1 MMCPVD
7 AAPWP
12 ARGHRRTRRGWTMRR
27 GTNLPRMAGFNQT
40 VILDVVRRAD
50 AGLTRAQLARRTG
63 LSAQTVTNATRRLL
77 EQGLVRE
84 EGEGS
89 RLGPGRP
96 GTLVHLDARG
106 RYAIG
111 VHLDPATM
119 TFVILD
125 LAGNPVAE
133 SHRPVP
139 RPDQP
144 DRVVE
149 GIVGAIEGLIA
160 SAGIDRALLLGVGIA
175 SPGPIDVER
184 GIVLD
189 PPHLPGWDGVPLR
202 DAVQSGTHLPVIL
215 DKDTIAAASAHLW
228 DPGVHKSSEFAF
240 FYLGTGVA
248 MSLVIRDEVVR
259 GASGNAGE
267 SGHFVVDPAG
277 PVCECG
283 KRGCLGA
290 VLGAEILVQQARA
303 AGVLPPDD
311 DVADPVRLDEAFSA
325 LCTAADDGDARA
337 VGVLE
342 TAGQR
347 LAMGAV
353 VITDLCDL
361 DTVIVGGPL
370 WSRMEAHAMPALE
383 KLVAGHRVPSGAH
396 PLAVLGSPLG
406 SQVGAVGA
414 GRLVLSQAFT
424 PRPSDLLLGG

>member
-1 MMCPVD
+1 
-7 AAPWP
+7 
-12 ARGHRRTRRGWTMRR
+12 
-27 GTNLPRMAGFNQT
+27 MAGFNQT

-50 AGLTRAQLARRTG
+50 SGLTRAQLARRTG

-96 GTLVHLDARG
+96 GTLVHLDASG

-125 LAGNPVAE
+125 LAGNAVAE
-133 SHRPVP
+133 SHLPVP

-144 DRVVE
+144 ELVVE
-149 GIVGAIEGLIA
+149 GIVGAIEGLVA
-160 SAGIDRALLLGVGIA
+160 SAGIDRALLLGIGIA
-175 SPGPIDVER
+175 SPGPIDVDR

-202 DAVQSGTHLPVIL
+202 DAVQARTGLPVLL

-228 DPGVHKSSEFAF
+228 DPGVHRSSEFVF

-267 SGHFVVDPAG
+267 AGHFVVDPSG

-290 VLGAEILVQQARA
+290 VLGEGILVQQGRA
-303 AGVLPPDD
+303 AGVPLPEAR
-311 DVADPVRLDEAFSA
+311 DVVELDQAFTV
-325 LCTAADDGDARA
+325 LCAAADDGDARA
-337 VGVLE
+337 VEVLE
-342 TAGQR
+342 TAGRR
-347 LAMGAV
+347 LGMGAV
-353 VITDLCDL
+353 VVTDLGDL

-370 WSRMEAHAMPALE
+370 WSRMERHAMPALE
-383 KLVAGHRVPSGAH
+383 KLVASHRVPSSSH
-396 PLAVLGSPLG
+396 SVAVLGSPLG

-424 PRPSDLLLGG
+424 PRPSDLLLHA

>member
-1 MMCPVD
+1 
-7 AAPWP
+7 
-12 ARGHRRTRRGWTMRR
+12 MRR

-40 VILDVVRRAD
+40 VILDVIRRAD
-50 AGLTRAQLARRTG
+50 SGLTRAQLARRTG

-84 EGEGS
+84 EGEGT

-125 LAGNPVAE
+125 LAGNAVAE

-149 GIVGAIEGLIA
+149 GIVGAIEALIT
-160 SAGIDRALLLGVGIA
+160 SAGIDRTLLLGVGIA

-184 GIVLD
+184 GVVLD

-202 DAVQSGTHLPVIL
+202 DAVQAGTRLPVIL

-228 DPGVHKSSEFAF
+228 DPGVHRSSEFVF

-267 SGHFVVDPAG
+267 AGHFVVDPTG
-277 PVCECG
+277 PLCDCG

-290 VLGAEILVQQARA
+290 VLGLEILVQQGRA
-303 AGVLPPDD
+303 AGVPLPEAG
-311 DVADPVRLDEAFSA
+311 DVVELDQAFTA
-325 LCTAADDGDARA
+325 LCAAADAGDARA
-337 VGVLE
+337 AEVLE
-342 TAGQR
+342 TAGRR
-347 LAMGAV
+347 LGMGAV
-353 VITDLCDL
+353 VITDLGDL

-370 WSRMEAHAMPALE
+370 WSRMERHAMPALE
-383 KLVAGHRVPSGAH
+383 KLVANHRVPSSEH
-396 PLAVLGSPLG
+396 SVAVLGSPLG

-424 PRPSDLLLGG
+424 PRTSDLLLGA

>member
-1 MMCPVD
+1 
-7 AAPWP
+7 
-12 ARGHRRTRRGWTMRR
+12 
-27 GTNLPRMAGFNQT
+27 MAGFNQT
-40 VILDVVRRAD
+40 VILDVVRRAGS
-50 AGLTRAQLARRTG
+50 GLTRAQLARRTG

-96 GTLVHLDARG
+96 GTLVHLDPRG

-125 LAGNPVAE
+125 LAGNAVAE
-133 SHRPVP
+133 LQRPVP
-139 RPDQP
+139 RPDEP
-144 DRVVE
+144 ERVVE
-149 GIVGAIEGLIA
+149 GIVGAIEGLVG
-160 SAGIDRALLLGVGIA
+160 SVGIDRDLLLGVGIA

-202 DAVQSGTHLPVIL
+202 DAVQAGTGLPVIL

-248 MSLVIRDEVVR
+248 LSLVIRDEVVR

-267 SGHFVVDPAG
+267 AGHFVVDPSG

-283 KRGCLGA
+283 KHGCLGA
-290 VLGAEILVQQARA
+290 VLGAEILVQQGRA
-303 AGVLPPDD
+303 AGVPLPEAGDA
-311 DVADPVRLDEAFSA
+311 ADAVRLDEAFSA
-325 LCTAADDGDARA
+325 LCAAADGGDGRA
-337 VGVLE
+337 VEVLE
-342 TAGQR
+342 TAGHR
-347 LAMGAV
+347 LGLGAV
-353 VITDLCDL
+353 VVTDLCDL

-370 WSRMEAHAMPALE
+370 WSRMERHAMPALE
-383 KLVAGHRVPSGAH
+383 KLVASHRVPSSAH
-396 PLAVLGSPLG
+396 AVAVLGSPLG

-424 PRPSDLLLGG
+424 PRPSDLLLHV

>member
-1 MMCPVD
+1 
-7 AAPWP
+7 
-12 ARGHRRTRRGWTMRR
+12 MRR
-27 GTNLPRMAGFNQT
+27 GTNLPRVAGFNQT

-50 AGLTRAQLARRTG
+50 SGLTRAQLARRTG

-96 GTLVHLDARG
+96 GTLVHLDPRG

-133 SHRPVP
+133 SHLPVP

-149 GIVGAIEGLIA
+149 GIVGAIESLVA
-160 SAGIDRALLLGVGIA
+160 SAGIDRALLLGIGIA

-202 DAVQSGTHLPVIL
+202 DAVQAGTRLPVLL

-228 DPGVHKSSEFAF
+228 DPGVHRSSEFVF

-267 SGHFVVDPAG
+267 AGHFVVDPSG
-277 PVCECG
+277 PVCDCG

-290 VLGAEILVQQARA
+290 VLGVEILVQHGRD
-303 AGVLPPDD
+303 AGVPLPEAR
-311 DVADPVRLDEAFSA
+311 DVVELDQAFTV
-325 LCTAADDGDARA
+325 LCAAADEGDARA
-337 VGVLE
+337 VEVLE
-342 TAGQR
+342 TAGRR
-347 LAMGAV
+347 LGMGAV
-353 VITDLCDL
+353 VVTDLGDL

-370 WSRMEAHAMPALE
+370 WSRMERHAMPALE
-383 KLVAGHRVPSGAH
+383 KLVASHRVPSSSH
-396 PLAVLGSPLG
+396 TVAVLGSPLG

-414 GRLVLSQAFT
+414 GRLVLGQAFT
-424 PRPSDLLLGG
+424 PRPSDLLLHA